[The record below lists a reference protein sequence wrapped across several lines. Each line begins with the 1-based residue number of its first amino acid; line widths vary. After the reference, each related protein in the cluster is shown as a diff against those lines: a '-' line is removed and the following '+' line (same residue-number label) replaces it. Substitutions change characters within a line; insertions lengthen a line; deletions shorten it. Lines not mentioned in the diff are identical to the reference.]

1 MNKKIEATKR
11 YNETAKLYDKRYG
24 DIQIRKY
31 QEVIPEITISDTD
44 LIIDV
49 GGGTGL
55 LSDYLQN
62 NSKNIFICDLSFE
75 MLKEGKRKNKEGHF
89 ICADSEALPFRNDCC
104 ELVCYFSVF
113 QNLESPDLSLS
124 EGYRS
129 LKPKGRIIVTV
140 LSKLFTQEILEEML
154 NKNEFVIEKSCKLA
168 VEDFAFIGKK
178 K

>member
-11 YNETAKLYDKRYG
+11 YNETAKLYDKRYR

-31 QEVIPEITISDTD
+31 QEVIPEITINDTD
-44 LIIDV
+44 LIIDI

-55 LSDYLQN
+55 LSEYLQN

-75 MLKEGKRKNKEGHF
+75 MLKEGKRKHWGGHYL
-89 ICADSEALPFRNDCC
+89 CADSESLPFRNNCC
-104 ELVCYFSVF
+104 ELVCYFSIF

-124 EGYRS
+124 EGYRI
-129 LKPKGRIIVTV
+129 LKSKGRVIITV
-140 LSKLFTQEILEEML
+140 LKKLFTQEML
-154 NKNEFVIEKSCKLA
+154 KDKLNQFIIEKNWELTI
-168 VEDFAFIGKK
+168 EDFAFIGKK